1 MMPPGHGGPS
11 GFWMP
16 SRARSSNPQPGPANS
31 GLTGDP
37 VIEEPQE
44 PQGPKDLRSRWRNLK
59 QAVAG
64 TTAALPRVIRLVW
77 NGRELNRKVAPNGP
91 YFPDVTFPSLDRSLR
106 LPSPIALDNTRP
118 QVERAAVGRRGAG
131 VVVRYRFSEP
141 AQAVLLVDG
150 RRAILTRF
158 APTAGV
164 VRWSGRFVAG
174 RRLAAGRHTL
184 ELIAIDLA
192 GNRSLPR
199 LLGHYSGR

>member
-1 MMPPGHGGPS
+1 MDKTFSPVCGCPQDVAHIAFRLVRRTVVEVSVVTSSGKTVARLLGPREL
-11 GFWMP
+11 G
-16 SRARSSNPQPGPANS
+16 AR
-31 GLTGDP
+31 L
-37 VIEEPQE
+37 I
-44 PQGPKDLRSRWRNLK
+44 
-59 QAVAG
+59 
-64 TTAALPRVIRLVW
+64 RVVW

-174 RRLAAGRHTL
+174 RRLAAGRHIL